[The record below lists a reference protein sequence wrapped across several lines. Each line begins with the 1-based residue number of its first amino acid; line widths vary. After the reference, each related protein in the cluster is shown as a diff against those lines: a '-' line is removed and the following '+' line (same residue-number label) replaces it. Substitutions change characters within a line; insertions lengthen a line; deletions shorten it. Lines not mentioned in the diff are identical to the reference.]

1 MAGIFNGLADVLDT
15 LLRLYM
21 FCIVIAVV
29 LQLVQADGFNPI
41 VRFFR
46 HLTEPV
52 FYFVR
57 KRLPFVVVGSFDLS
71 PLVIYLAILF
81 LQQALVNNLR
91 HIGN

>member
-1 MAGIFNGLADVLDT
+1 MSGVFNGLANVLDT

-29 LQLVQADGFNPI
+29 LQLVEADGFNPI

-46 HLTEPV
+46 QLTEPA
-52 FYFVR
+52 FYWVR
-57 KRLPFVVVGSFDLS
+57 KRLPFVVIGSFDLS

-81 LQQALVNNLR
+81 LQSALIENMR
-91 HIGN
+91 HWGS